1 MAHTISMVSPNAN
14 DLNRCGMNDNEE
26 YIPESEPDVWWQDE
40 ADVWEGKLGERRKWI
55 GRFSLKEVRKAIQDG
70 RLKQR

>member
-1 MAHTISMVSPNAN
+1 
-14 DLNRCGMNDNEE
+14 MNDNEE